1 MKKVIIIGATSGIGR
16 AIARIYANE
25 GNLVGATGRR
35 QELLYSL
42 QLEYPNNV
50 VTECFDVTA
59 LDNIT
64 HLESLIE
71 KMEGLDLLIYNAGY
85 GEASQE
91 VDWEID
97 QTTVQTNVLGFIEI
111 IDYAYNYF
119 QKQGYGQLATTS
131 SIASARGNSH
141 APAYSASKAF
151 QSVYFEG
158 LYMKLKKK
166 KSSIF
171 VTDIQPGFV
180 NTKMAKG
187 RTFWVS
193 SPAKAAEQIVVAIEK
208 KKWRVYITHR
218 WWVIAKMIK
227 WMPNFVYHNIG

>member
-1 MKKVIIIGATSGIGR
+1 MKKIIIIGATSGIGR
-16 AIARIYANE
+16 ELARIYANR

-42 QLEYPNNV
+42 QLEYPNHV

-59 LDNIT
+59 PGNISHLD
-64 HLESLIE
+64 SLIE

-85 GEASQE
+85 GEISQE
-91 VDWEID
+91 VDWKID
-97 QTTVQTNVLGFIEI
+97 KTTVNTNVSGFIEI

-119 QKQGYGQLATTS
+119 RKQGYGQLATTS

-158 LYMKLKKK
+158 LHMKLKKK
-166 KSSIF
+166 NSPIF

-180 NTKMAKG
+180 NTKMAQGK
-187 RTFWVS
+187 TFWVS
-193 SPAKAAEQIVVAIEK
+193 SSAKAAEQIVDAIEK

-218 WWVIAKMIK
+218 WWVVAKVLK
-227 WMPNFVYHNIG
+227 WMPDFVYHKFG